1 MSFKTWQQE
10 NQQPAS
16 DFNQWYAGHA
26 SRLGLDPNPDDPRHF
41 YDYRAAYKAGV
52 EPPAQKG
59 GHWPSE
65 YKLEGHPRM
74 VLDGMDTKTGKSV
87 DGFAAWQIQNKSMI
101 PQQLRSDMAA
111 LQVEDPDAMTAEDWA
126 KLGGKGPNFLTQSI
140 GALAK
145 GTMRVGEAV
154 TAIPEN
160 TVRLAKTIYETG
172 QVQKE
177 MGDVGSWSPTYLY
190 AAAEQVRKDPEIGSR
205 IEAGLTAE
213 LKNITNMHRHGTR
226 AIIKAHPEWESDP
239 PESFLDLVTS
249 PRKLALSLLE
259 STPLL
264 LAAGITT
271 AAGQPSLSL
280 SMMFTVE
287 FQDMKNM
294 ALADGRTE
302 QEAQAAGLLYAPIAA
317 GIEQM
322 QLQGLMTVAK
332 GMHKP
337 LLALTAKKIT
347 AKGLKPAY
355 PVIKTMVNEA
365 IEEMAQGGWQEAS
378 AKLVY
383 GKSIEGGLRGFIDR
397 RLQESYTGGAM
408 ALIPGLGGRAYRA
421 GTTPKTSAIEVLAQE
436 AKAVSPE
443 IESPPLIVKEPTTA
457 DQAIGQQY
465 GLTNEQTDSKLSEAE
480 HRYHELKLKDPVSR
494 TVEERGELAFLRRNR
509 ANVEALLERETSPQ
523 APKVLERS
531 KSNLRVIAHKVQREA
546 GVSDTDYRDMA
557 EIVTGKRSM
566 KDMTRQEMDDF
577 TSAIEDAYGKPS
589 ELNIEDFEAPVVVAD
604 RETTMGAIHRDA
616 VNTVADLTPEQ
627 KIPKTVKAGFG
638 KTGTIGRLKSFF
650 FGIDN
655 TPVYH
660 LARILDGGTEGIFSE
675 VLDKNIQAGQKVTRS
690 HLRSV
695 FDALNTALTEAGV
708 TAEDLAKMSRAVN
721 PRLQTHQ
728 WLRSKAA
735 TETLSESFNGRDYEV
750 SWANLIDI
758 YLMSNQKSGMK
769 HLLNGGLVIN
779 TVETGKLTDER
790 INELRQK
797 VEDNP
802 KTLAIVDA
810 IMNVEARIWKPSI
823 NEVSNRLEGKD
834 IASVPDWWGHEVYN
848 PQRLVGKQRPSMSRT
863 HEVNLMEDKSILR
876 DRTKSTAPLVVRD
889 ALNRFSVFE
898 SAIAE
903 YAGMAEPTRTS
914 RTLLNDTAVTSDLA
928 RKGYGRVVGHI
939 AEIHKRA
946 QSVNASE
953 GSFTAFFAQH
963 LPGLYRAVLYFN
975 PRVVASQFTSV
986 TNYGAYVSP
995 EFMGSMKD
1003 GLSVANAQETLAM
1016 SDFAWGRFNMGHSS
1030 LELGEMAKA
1039 DAALKLWTGKASDIN
1054 KLGWTLKVADLGAL
1068 TAGMSIAQQ
1077 EYIKAQKGELEGLS
1091 AEWWLDKDDLPDADV
1106 EMWRR
1111 VQEQGEE
1118 ADPAEME
1125 ATEIW
1130 KQTVTERAEYLWQ
1143 RTQPS
1148 WDKWNRSLLTTQ
1160 KGVRRLFLLFR
1171 SFHEKSLTIFN
1182 EAKLD
1187 YEQGPKTM
1195 EDKARFVQRTGSVM
1209 AGYTLNMA
1217 LRLAILAGMTR
1228 KVKEPLHY
1236 LQDFLTSWMAMF
1248 PIFGK
1253 VLDASSRKFIAE
1265 ATDTTAE
1272 YRGEPLGS
1280 FPIKMVNIA
1289 LKAPTDF
1296 AGAAGNFVA
1305 GDSDAA
1311 VEDLEKGIK
1320 KIYEGVGALYGIPV
1334 YEIKRVLPKKDEG
1347 TTTGRGRRGG
1357 QRRTGQTRNRRS
1369 RS

>member
-1 MSFKTWQQE
+1 MSFETWRQE
-10 NQQPAS
+10 NKQPVA
-16 DFNQWYAGHA
+16 
-26 SRLGLDPNPDDPRHF
+26 P
-41 YDYRAAYKAGV
+41 V
-52 EPPAQKG
+52 PAQ
-59 GHWPSE
+59 
-65 YKLEGHPRM
+65 
-74 VLDGMDTKTGKSV
+74 TG
-87 DGFAAWQIQNKSMI
+87 DGFAAWQAQNK
-101 PQQLRSDMAA
+101 PATP
-111 LQVEDPDAMTAEDWA
+111 QVEYPDSVMGIDWA
-126 KLGGKGPNFLTQSI
+126 RVGGMKKSGKFFAQAA

-160 TVRLAKTIYETG
+160 TVRLAKTIHSMGESL
-172 QVQKE
+172 QEQ
-177 MGDVGSWSPTYLY
+177 GDVYGPGSFATATGPL
-190 AAAEQVRKDPEIGSR
+190 EVD
-205 IEAGLTAE
+205 EAKVEGGLTAK
-213 LKNITNMHRHGTR
+213 LKGITDMHRHGTQ

-239 PESFLDLVTS
+239 SESFTDLVTS

-271 AAGQPSLSL
+271 IAGQPALSV
-280 SMMFTVE
+280 SMMFTAE

-322 QLQGLMTVAK
+322 QLQGIMTVAK

-337 LLALTAKKIT
+337 LLALTAKKIA
-347 AKGLKPAY
+347 AKGLKPTY

-365 IEEMAQGGWQEAS
+365 IEEMSQGGWQEAS

-383 GKSIEGGLRGFIDR
+383 DKSISGGLRGFIDR
-397 RLQESYTGGAM
+397 RLMEGYQGSAM
-408 ALIPGLGGRAYRA
+408 AIVPGLGGKVIRGAA
-421 GTTPKTSAIEVLAQE
+421 ATKTSAIETLAQE
-436 AKAVSPE
+436 AEVIIPPPE
-443 IESPPLIVKEPTTA
+443 VESPSLIVKEPTTA

-465 GLTNEQTDSKLSEAE
+465 GLTNEQTDERLSNAE
-480 HRYHELKLKDPVSR
+480 HRYHELKLEDPADH

-509 ANVEALLERETSPQ
+509 ADVEALLSRETEPT
-523 APKVLERS
+523 APKIVKRS
-531 KSNLRVIAHKVQREA
+531 KNNLRTIAHKIQKEA
-546 GVSDTDYRDMA
+546 EVSDTDYRDMA

-566 KDMTRQEMDDF
+566 KDMTRKEMDDF
-577 TSAIEDAYGKPS
+577 TSAMEEAYGKPS
-589 ELNIEDFEAPVVVAD
+589 ELSIEDFEMPVVVAG

-616 VNTVADLTPEQ
+616 ISAADDLTSKQ
-627 KIPKTVKAGFG
+627 KIPETVKVSFG
-638 KTGTIGRLKSFF
+638 KTGMAGRLKSFF

-660 LARILDGGTEGIFSE
+660 LARILDGGGEGIFSE
-675 VLDKNIQAGQKVTRS
+675 VLDKNIQAGQKVSRS

-695 FDALNTALTEAGV
+695 FDTLNAALVEAEV
-708 TAEDLAKMSRAVN
+708 TPEDLAKMSRAVN

-735 TETLSESFNGRDYEV
+735 TETLSENFNDRDFEIT
-750 SWANLIDI
+750 WANLIDI
-758 YLMSNQKSGMK
+758 YLMSNQKSGMN

-797 VEDNP
+797 IEDNP
-802 KTLAIVDA
+802 KTLAVVDA
-810 IMNVEARIWKPSI
+810 IMNIEVQIWKPSI

-834 IASVPDWWGHEVYN
+834 IATVPDWWGHEVYN
-848 PQRLVGKQRPSMSRT
+848 PQRLVGKTRPSMSRT

-876 DRTKSTAPLVVRD
+876 DRTRSKAPLVVRD

-903 YAGMAEPTRTS
+903 YTGMAEPTRTS
-914 RTLLNDTAVTSDLA
+914 RTLLNDTAVTGDLT
-928 RKGYGRVVGHI
+928 RKGYGRVVNHI

-946 QSVNASE
+946 QSVNAPE

-986 TNYGAYVSP
+986 TNYGAYASP

-1003 GLSVANAQETLAM
+1003 GLSIENAQETLAM
-1016 SDFAWGRFNMGHSS
+1016 SDFAWERFNMGHSS

-1039 DAALKLWTGKASDIN
+1039 DAALKLWTGKSSDLN

-1068 TAGMSIAQQ
+1068 TAGMSVAQQ
-1077 EYIKAQKGELEGLS
+1077 EYAKAQKGELEGLS
-1091 AEWWLDKDDLPDADV
+1091 AEWWLDKDNLPEADV

-1111 VQEQGEE
+1111 VKELGEE
-1118 ADPAEME
+1118 ADPVEAE
-1125 ATEIW
+1125 AAEIW

-1187 YEQGPKTM
+1187 YEQSSKTM
-1195 EDKARFVQRTGSVM
+1195 EDKSRFVQRTGSVM

-1217 LRLAILAGMTR
+1217 LRLAILAGITR
-1228 KVKEPLHY
+1228 ELKEPLQY
-1236 LQDFLTSWMAMF
+1236 VQDFLTGWMAMF
-1248 PIFGK
+1248 PIFGD
-1253 VLDASSRKFIAE
+1253 VLDASTREFIAE
-1265 ATDTTAE
+1265 ATDTTAS
-1272 YRGEPLGS
+1272 YQGEIISS
-1280 FPIKMVNIA
+1280 FPIQMTNIA
-1289 LKAPTDF
+1289 LKAAPDF
-1296 AGAAGNFVA
+1296 AGAAGNFIA

-1311 VEDLEKGIK
+1311 IKHLETGVGN
-1320 KIYEGVGALYGIPV
+1320 IYEGVGSMYGVPV
-1334 YEIKRVLPKKDEG
+1334 YEIDRWMPDESKEA
-1347 TTTGRGRRGG
+1347 TTGRSRQRG
-1357 QRRTGQTRNRRS
+1357 QRRTGQTRSGRGRS
-1369 RS
+1369 